1 MSGSDSRP
9 VHTSPVAAYLTGFVF
24 IGIALSTA
32 GPALSALRDRVGT
45 DDSGI
50 ASLFV
55 GSSAGYIAG
64 SFLAGRLLDAGHGHR
79 AWIAAMWI
87 AVVSM
92 LGVAAAPSLGVLVVS
107 FTVLGCVC
115 GLSDVCGNT
124 LVIWS
129 RPSGSSAL
137 LNALHMMFAVGAM
150 LAPVLVNRSLAWF
163 DSVWG
168 VTVPMALIAVW
179 CTWMLA
185 RHEAPQKSRSVAAAP
200 TDRSAARTEARG
212 VLVAAVCVFFFAY
225 VALET
230 GFAGWIHTYVE
241 QIGYG
246 NATTATGVIT
256 AFWVGFTLGRVLSIP
271 LARRVPPGT
280 VVGGAMAL
288 SVVASV
294 LFWMARG
301 GGPMLWVVTFLF
313 AVSIAPQYASMMAF
327 AEQHLALSGG
337 NTAAIIAC
345 SGIGGLVLPWL
356 LGQLFDAVGP
366 EALPP
371 TITIVAVVTTIV
383 AAVTGRLLVGSDRR
397 GD

>member
-1 MSGSDSRP
+1 MSRP
-9 VHTSPVAAYLTGFVF
+9 DSPSVHTTPVAAYLVGFVF

-32 GPALSALRDRVGT
+32 GPALSHLRDGVGT
-45 DDSGI
+45 DDAGI

-55 GSSAGYIAG
+55 GSSAGYVAG

-79 AWIAAMWI
+79 AWTAAMWV
-87 AVVSM
+87 AVAAM
-92 LGVAAAPSLGVLVVS
+92 LGVAAAPSLVVLVAA
-107 FTVLGCVC
+107 FAVLGFVC

-129 RPSGSSAL
+129 RPGGSGAV

-150 LAPVLVNRSLAWF
+150 LAPLLVNRSLAWF
-163 DSVWG
+163 DSIWG
-168 VTVPMALIAVW
+168 VTVPMAGIAAW

-185 RHEAPQKSRSVAAAP
+185 RHDAPSK
-200 TDRSAARTEARG
+200 TRTIESPSGDGASGARG
-212 VLVAAVCVFFFAY
+212 VLVAAVCAFFFAY

-246 NATTATGVIT
+246 DATTATGVIT
-256 AFWVGFTLGRVLSIP
+256 TFWVGFTLGRVLSIP
-271 LARRVPPGT
+271 LARRVSPGM

-288 SVVASV
+288 SVIASV
-294 LFWMARG
+294 LFWIARG

-327 AEQHLALSGG
+327 AEKHLALSGG

-356 LGQLFDAVGP
+356 LGQLFDAIGP

-371 TITIVAVVTTIV
+371 TITIVAVVTTLV
-383 AAVTGRLLVGSDRR
+383 AAVTGRLLLRSDRPTA
-397 GD
+397 

>member
-1 MSGSDSRP
+1 MLDSDSLP
-9 VHTSPVAAYLTGFVF
+9 VHTPPVAAYLVGFVF

-32 GPALSALRDRVGT
+32 GPALSALRDGVGT
-45 DDSGI
+45 DDAGI
-50 ASLFV
+50 ALLFV
-55 GSSAGYIAG
+55 GSSVGYVAG
-64 SFLAGRLLDAGHGHR
+64 SFLAGRLLDAGHGHG
-79 AWIAAMWI
+79 AWTAAMWI
-87 AVVSM
+87 AVAAM
-92 LGVAAAPSLGVLVVS
+92 LGVAAAPSLFLLVVAFGVLG
-107 FTVLGCVC
+107 FVC

-150 LAPVLVNRSLAWF
+150 LAPILVNRSLAWF

-168 VTVPMALIAVW
+168 VTVPMAAIAAW
-179 CTWMLA
+179 CTWMLST
-185 RHEAPQKSRSVAAAP
+185 HEAPQKSRTVAAAP
-200 TDRSAARTEARG
+200 TDGSVGRSGERG
-212 VLVAAVCVFFFAY
+212 VLVAAVCVFFFSY

-246 NATTATGVIT
+246 DATTATGVIT
-256 AFWVGFTLGRVLSIP
+256 TFWVGFTLGRVLSIP
-271 LARRVPPGT
+271 LARRVQPGT
-280 VVGGAMAL
+280 IVGAAMAL
-288 SVVASV
+288 SVLASV
-294 LFWMARG
+294 LFWAARD

-356 LGQLFDAVGP
+356 LGQLFDAIGP

-371 TITIVAVVTTIV
+371 TITIVAVVTTVV
-383 AAVTGRLLVGSDRR
+383 AAVTGRLLLASDRR
-397 GD
+397 AS